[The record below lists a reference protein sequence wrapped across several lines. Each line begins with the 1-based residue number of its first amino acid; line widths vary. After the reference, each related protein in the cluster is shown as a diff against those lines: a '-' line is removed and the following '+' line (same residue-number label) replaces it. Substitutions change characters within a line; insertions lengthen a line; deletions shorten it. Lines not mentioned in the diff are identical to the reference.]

1 MLLRA
6 ALSLVILLYAIEASK
21 GARLHRHCTHSIC
34 LFAMLEV
41 AFSDIQEGVYIQT
54 RREADLFNVAHFK
67 SKRKS
72 VSMVVRVLFFADDI
86 ALVAHTHN
94 DIQTLVDRFATGA
107 KQFSL
112 QINIKQTEC
121 LYQPSKFLSDV
132 SLPTTV
138 SINKEPLVQC
148 KTFKYLVS
156 TVADNARFDRKLS
169 LRIGH
174 ASAVYRKLRS
184 RL

>member
-1 MLLRA
+1 
-6 ALSLVILLYAIEASK
+6 
-21 GARLHRHCTHSIC
+21 
-34 LFAMLEV
+34 
-41 AFSDIQEGVYIQT
+41 
-54 RREADLFNVAHFK
+54 
-67 SKRKS
+67 
-72 VSMVVRVLFFADDI
+72 MVVRVLFFADDI

-138 SINKEPLVQC
+138 SINKEPLVKC

-156 TVADNARFDRKLS
+156 TVADNARFDRELT
-169 LRIGH
+169 LRKGH
-174 ASAVYRKLRS
+174 ARAVYRKLRS